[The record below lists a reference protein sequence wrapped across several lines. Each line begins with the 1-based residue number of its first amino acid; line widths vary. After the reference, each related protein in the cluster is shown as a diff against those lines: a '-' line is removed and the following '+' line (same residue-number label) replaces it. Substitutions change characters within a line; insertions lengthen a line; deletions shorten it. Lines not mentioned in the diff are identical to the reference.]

1 MVTDSNLLLWNSYF
15 AKPPEEVPIDPE
27 TKKFVESLLI
37 FHHRPEVS
45 RVIFI
50 STPHRGSEIASN
62 WIGSLE
68 TVVAEIPRTAATE
81 LCLTGVPTWR
91 EHNRN
96 GSYRQIMALTKTRR
110 GSRKYAE
117 YCSASQGDS
126 HTRKKASN
134 EHHHDAEAPSIM
146 ADIPAENVTGE
157 EKQTDGNQIRNAQG
171 VPGS

>member
-1 MVTDSNLLLWNSYF
+1 MGGLVSRLMVTDSNLLLWNSYF

-91 EHNRN
+91 ELNRN
-96 GSYRQIMALTKTRR
+96 ESYRQIMALTKTRR

-117 YCSASQGDS
+117 YCLAWSPLRKRLGRKRGLKSRQYKVNHITRPPSESA
-126 HTRKKASN
+126 R
-134 EHHHDAEAPSIM
+134 
-146 ADIPAENVTGE
+146 
-157 EKQTDGNQIRNAQG
+157 
-171 VPGS
+171 